1 LAVKPIKEEIVVD
14 RIAMLVKDF
23 SQGLISRREF
33 MQRAVIWTGSMA
45 VASSLLDSLS
55 PTVAHANQVDPND
68 PALISTD
75 VKYAAAD
82 GVSISAYVT
91 RPKGDGKRPAVIVV
105 SDNWALDDHN
115 RDVGRRLA
123 KAGYVAIVPDLVSR
137 DGGTSS
143 FPNQEAVAQAIS
155 KLTDNNVMKDLM
167 GAQGYIKGQ
176 SFVQPNKIGVIGFC
190 WGGGKTLLFTT
201 QSKDLA
207 ATVIYYGP
215 IPKDLDAVK
224 NITAPVLGNYGALD
238 TPISSQVPRLAEEM
252 KKYGKSYDYKIYPDA
267 PHAFNSDVRGDRY
280 RPEAAK
286 DAWGRTLEFFKKNL
300 QG

>member
-1 LAVKPIKEEIVVD
+1 MD
-14 RIAMLVKDF
+14 RIEMLKNDF
-23 SQGLISRREF
+23 SRGLISRREF
-33 MQRAVIWTGSMA
+33 LHKAILWTGSVA

-55 PTVAHANQVDPND
+55 PTAVHAANQVEPND

-82 GVSISAYVT
+82 GASINAYVT
-91 RPKGDGKRPAVIVV
+91 RPKADGRRPAVIVV

-123 KAGYVAIVPDLVSR
+123 KAGYVAIVPDVVSR
-137 DGGTSS
+137 FGGTSS
-143 FPNQEAVAQAIS
+143 FSSREEVAKAIS
-155 KLTDNNVMKDLM
+155 KLSDDNVMNDLM
-167 GAQGYIKGQ
+167 GAQNYIKGQ

-190 WGGGKTLLFTT
+190 WGGGKTFLFTT

-207 ATVIYYGP
+207 ATVIFYGA

-224 NITAPVLGNYGALD
+224 NITAPVLGNYGELD
-238 TPISSQVPRLAEEM
+238 KPISSQVPRLAEEM
-252 KKYGKSYDYKIYPDA
+252 KKNGKSYDYKIYPDA
-267 PHAFNSDVRGDRY
+267 PHAFYSDVREDRY

-286 DAWGRTLEFFKKNL
+286 DAWGRTLEFFKKHL
-300 QG
+300 QA

>member
-1 LAVKPIKEEIVVD
+1 MAEDLKYLMESYRAGTIT
-14 RIAMLVKDF
+14 
-23 SQGLISRREF
+23 RREF
-33 MQRAVIWTGSMA
+33 LRRAVLWTGSMA

-55 PTVAHANQVDPND
+55 PTAVHAANQVDPND

-82 GVSISAYVT
+82 GASINAYVT
-91 RPKGDGKRPAVIVV
+91 RPKGDGRRPAVIVV
-105 SDNWALDDHN
+105 SDNWALDDHS

-123 KAGYVAIVPDLVSR
+123 KAGYVAIVPDVVSR
-137 DGGTSS
+137 VGGTGSFSS
-143 FPNQEAVAQAIS
+143 REEVAKAVSQLS
-155 KLTDNNVMKDLM
+155 DDNVMKDLM
-167 GAQGYIKGQ
+167 GAQNYIKGQ

-190 WGGGKTLLFTT
+190 WGGGKTFLFTT

-207 ATVIYYGP
+207 ATVIFYGP

-224 NITAPVLGNYGALD
+224 NITAPVLGNYGELD
-238 TPISSQVPRLAEEM
+238 KPISSQVPRLAEEM
-252 KKYGKSYDYKIYPDA
+252 KKNGKSYDYKIYPDA
-267 PHAFNSDVRGDRY
+267 PHAFFSDVREDPY

-286 DAWGRTLEFFKKNL
+286 DAWGRTLEFFKKHL

>member
-1 LAVKPIKEEIVVD
+1 
-14 RIAMLVKDF
+14 MLEDLKYLVE
-23 SQGLISRREF
+23 SYRAGTITRREF
-33 MQRAVIWTGSMA
+33 IRRAMLWTGSMA

-55 PTVAHANQVDPND
+55 PTAVHAANQVDPND

-75 VKYAAAD
+75 VKYADDD
-82 GVSISAYVT
+82 GASINAYVT
-91 RPKGDGKRPAVIVV
+91 RPKGDGRRPAVIVV
-105 SDNWALDDHN
+105 GDNWALDDHN

-123 KAGYVAIVPDLVSR
+123 KAGYVAIVPDVVSR
-137 DGGTSS
+137 AGGTSS
-143 FPNQEAVAQAIS
+143 FASREEIAKAVSQLS
-155 KLTDNNVMKDLM
+155 DDNVIKDLM
-167 GAQGYIKGQ
+167 GAQNYIKSQ

-190 WGGGKTLLFTT
+190 WGGGKTFLFTT

-224 NITAPVLGNYGALD
+224 NITAPVLGNYGELD
-238 TPISSQVPRLAEEM
+238 KPISSQVPRLAEEM
-252 KKYGKSYDYKIYPDA
+252 KKNGKSYDYKIYPDA
-267 PHAFNSDVRGDRY
+267 PHAFNSDVREDRY

-286 DAWGRTLEFFKKNL
+286 DAWGRTLEFFKKHL

>member
-1 LAVKPIKEEIVVD
+1 MDKM
-14 RIAMLVKDF
+14 AMLLKDF

-33 MQRAVIWTGSMA
+33 MQRAVLWTGSVA

-55 PTVAHANQVDPND
+55 PTAVHAANQVDPND

-75 VKYAAAD
+75 VKYAATDGASINAYVSRPKAD
-82 GVSISAYVT
+82 G
-91 RPKGDGKRPAVIVV
+91 RRPAVIVV
-105 SDNWALDDHN
+105 TDNWALDDHN

-123 KAGYVAIVPDLVSR
+123 KAGYVAIVPDVVSR
-137 DGGTSS
+137 EGGTGS
-143 FPNQEAVAQAIS
+143 FASREAVAQAIG
-155 KLTDNNVMKDLM
+155 KLTDDNVMKDLM
-167 GAQGYIKGQ
+167 GAHNYIKAQ
-176 SFVQPNKIGVIGFC
+176 SYVQANKIGVIGFC

-201 QSKDLA
+201 QNKDLA

-224 NITAPVLGNYGALD
+224 NISAPVLGNYGELD
-238 TPISSQVPRLAEEM
+238 KPISSQVPRLAEEM

-267 PHAFNSDVRGDRY
+267 PHAFFSDVREDRY

-300 QG
+300 QS